1 MTDTINPVAAAEPGL
16 RERKRKATSR
26 AIQFAV
32 LELSRDK
39 GLENVT
45 VDDISRRADISPRTF
60 FNYFDSK
67 ESAVLGESHLASSL
81 PDDLVEAFL
90 SAGPETPVLDGLRDI
105 MLVVAVPDTDDF
117 ELHQLRKEV
126 IHHSPHLLIQ
136 RISRMR
142 VFETELTALVEKR
155 MTADAL
161 ATARPNETPDQA
173 TLRDR
178 ASLTALVAMAAMRHS
193 WGCWA
198 ESAESLSMPVLLTR
212 SFREL
217 RTLI

>member
-1 MTDTINPVAAAEPGL
+1 MTATTSDTATVEPGL

-32 LELSRDK
+32 LELSNDR

-45 VDDISRRADISPRTF
+45 VDDVSRRADISPRTF

-67 ESAVLGESHLASSL
+67 ESAVLGESHLSGL
-81 PDDLVEAFL
+81 PDELVERFL
-90 SAGPETPVLDGLRDI
+90 SAGPDQPVLDGLLDI
-105 MLVVAVPDTDDF
+105 MLVVAVPDTEDF
-117 ELHQLRKEV
+117 ELHQLRKKV
-126 IHHSPHLLIQ
+126 IHRSPHLLIQ

-142 VFETELTALVEKR
+142 EFEVELTAVVER
-155 MTADAL
+155 RLERDAQSDH
-161 ATARPNETPDQA
+161 PGDENPDHPLIHQ
-173 TLRDR
+173 R
-178 ASLTALVAMAAMRHS
+178 ALLITLVALAAMRHA

-198 ESAESLSMPVLLTR
+198 ESSDSASMAVLLTN

-217 RTLI
+217 HTLI

>member
-1 MTDTINPVAAAEPGL
+1 MSVVVAAEPGL

-45 VDDISRRADISPRTF
+45 VYDISRRADISPRTF
-60 FNYFDSK
+60 FKYFDSK
-67 ESAVLGESHLASSL
+67 ESAVLGESALGSSL
-81 PDDLVEAFL
+81 PADLVEEFL
-90 SAGPETPVLDGLRDI
+90 AAGPDAPVLDGLRDI
-105 MLVVAVPDTDDF
+105 MLVVAVPDTEDF
-117 ELHQLRKEV
+117 ELHQLRKQV

-142 VFETELTALVEKR
+142 DFEAELIALVEKR
-155 MTADAL
+155 MTADAT
-161 ATARPNETPDQA
+161 AVARPNEIPDQE

-178 ASLTALVAMAAMRHS
+178 ASLTALIAMAAMRHS

-198 ESAESLSMPVLLTR
+198 ESAESLSMPDLLTR

-217 RTLI
+217 HTLI

>member
-1 MTDTINPVAAAEPGL
+1 MSTTISPVAAAEPGL
-16 RERKRKATSR
+16 RERKRQATSR

-32 LELSRDK
+32 LELSHEK

-67 ESAVLGESHLASSL
+67 ESAVLGESHLTSL
-81 PDDLVEAFL
+81 PDELVDEFL
-90 SAGPETPVLDGLRDI
+90 AAGPGASVLDGLRDI
-105 MLVVAVPDTDDF
+105 MLVVSVPDTEDF
-117 ELHQLRKEV
+117 ELHQLRKQV
-126 IHHSPHLLIQ
+126 IHKSPHLLIQ

-142 VFETELTALVEKR
+142 EFEVELTAIVEQR
-155 MTADAL
+155 LAMDAR
-161 ATARPNETPDQA
+161 AHAKGKEKPDQA
-173 TLRDR
+173 LIHDR
-178 ASLTALVAMAAMRHS
+178 ASLTTQVALAAMRHS

-198 ESAESLSMPVLLTR
+198 ESAESLSMPVLLAN

-217 RTLI
+217 HTLI